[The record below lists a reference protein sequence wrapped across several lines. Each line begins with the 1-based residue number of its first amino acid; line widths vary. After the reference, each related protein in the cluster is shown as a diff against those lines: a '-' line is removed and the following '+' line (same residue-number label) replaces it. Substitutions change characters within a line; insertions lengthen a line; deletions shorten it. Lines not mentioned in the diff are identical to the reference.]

1 MISKANGKQRPL
13 GIPTIRDRV
22 VQMAALLILEP
33 IFEADLQ
40 AEQHAYRAKHSA
52 QEAVKEVHG
61 WLRKGLREVVDADLS
76 GYFDTIPHAQLMKSL
91 ARRISDGAMLKLL
104 KKWLQMP
111 VEESDGAIRRAA
123 SAEGHRKEHRSRP
136 C

>member
-1 MISKANGKQRPL
+1 
-13 GIPTIRDRV
+13 
-22 VQMAALLILEP
+22 MAAVLILEP

-61 WLRKGLREVVDADLS
+61 WLKKGLREVVDADLS

-91 ARRISDGAMLKLL
+91 ARRISDDVAEVLAEPAVLARIRDLASEPGGETPEVFA
-104 KKWLQMP
+104 QR
-111 VEESDGAIRRAA
+111 VRSDLAIWQETAKAA
-123 SAEGHRKEHRSRP
+123 GIEPE
-136 C
+136 